1 MHNITVGA
9 KGETKLLVTSEVCIG
24 FMGDDGA
31 RVLSTPH
38 LIGLMER
45 ACRDLVLPMLETGHD
60 TVGTKVNV
68 AHLAAAPVGDVVTFT
83 AEIAGCSDRRV
94 EFRVEACD
102 QSGKVGE
109 GSHERAIVNVER
121 FAARMAAKRERT

>member
-1 MHNITVGA
+1 
-9 KGETKLLVTSEVCIG
+9 
-24 FMGDDGA
+24 
-31 RVLSTPH
+31 
-38 LIGLMER
+38 
-45 ACRDLVLPMLETGHD
+45 
-60 TVGTKVNV
+60 
-68 AHLAAAPVGDVVTFT
+68 
-83 AEIAGCSDRRV
+83 V